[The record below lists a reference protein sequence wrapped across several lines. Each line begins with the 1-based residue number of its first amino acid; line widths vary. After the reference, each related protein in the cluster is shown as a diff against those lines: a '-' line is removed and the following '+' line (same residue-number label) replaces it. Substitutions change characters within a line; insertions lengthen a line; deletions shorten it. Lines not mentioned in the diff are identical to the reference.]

1 MCILTLWHDTI
12 NLSNRKGMIDYM
24 STVIRVE
31 KNREYVVMNNKF
43 LRNKQMSLKA
53 KGLLA
58 LCLSLPDDW
67 DYSING
73 LVSITKESITA
84 VRNAMK
90 ELEELGY
97 MKINKL
103 QNEKGQFRYEYV
115 IYETPHIE
123 NLHVDNADME
133 NLVVENLVV
142 DNQLQQSTNKQII
155 KEKVFNKDLYIK
167 ERASAAIWSPLN
179 DYLEMRKEIGAELTE
194 RGLKLLLTRLEKLS
208 NNNINI
214 QRLMLENATMN
225 KWKNIYKP
233 KDQEIDAADTAL
245 KNELKQFYGI

>member
-1 MCILTLWHDTI
+1 
-12 NLSNRKGMIDYM
+12 M

-31 KNREYVVMNNKF
+31 KSREFVVMNNRF

-58 LCLSLPDDW
+58 LCLSLPEDW

-73 LVSITKESITA
+73 LVSITKESVTA

-103 QNEKGQFRYEYV
+103 QNEKGHFHYEYV

-123 NLHVDNADME
+123 NLDVVNAD
-133 NLVVENLVV
+133 VENLVV
-142 DNQLQQSTNKQII
+142 DTSNVENQLQQSIEKQII
-155 KEKVFNKDLYIK
+155 KEKVFNKNLYIK
-167 ERASAAIWSPLN
+167 EHASAAIWSPLN

-233 KDQEIDAADTAL
+233 KDQEINAADTAL